1 MNTAR
6 PLIFFLLLFASQF
19 SLAQSREDFRQVAAV
34 YGEIATIVNKGKF
47 EDLARFIHPET
58 GLIEVIDPEGVPY
71 PIHHPD
77 IGMAK
82 LQGLFISAPSKS
94 PEEATLPEFD
104 CNIGMWT
111 REGTFI
117 SEAKGYPLLIAI
129 LPEASEVT
137 YIDRKMRDLIE
148 ELSENISVVVLTTD
162 ESVLG
167 FFKKEGVWWLGLVDN
182 SFNCVE

>member
-1 MNTAR
+1 MNTVR
-6 PLIFFLLLFASQF
+6 HLLFFLLLFASQF
-19 SLAQSREDFRQVAAV
+19 SFAQSREEISQVAAV

-58 GLIEVIDPEGVPY
+58 GVIEIIDPEGIPY
-71 PIHHPD
+71 PIHHTD

-82 LQGLFISAPSKS
+82 LQGLYISAPSKS
-94 PEEATLPEFD
+94 PEEGSLPEFD

-111 REGTFI
+111 RTGTFI
-117 SEAKGYPLLIAI
+117 SPVKGYPYLNSI
-129 LPEASEVT
+129 LRDAEKVT
-137 YIDRKMRDLIE
+137 YLDNRMLGVIKF
-148 ELSENISVVVLTTD
+148 LSENTALVVLSTD

-182 SFNCVE
+182 SFICVE

>member
-1 MNTAR
+1 MNTVWT
-6 PLIFFLLLFASQF
+6 LIFFLLLFYNQF
-19 SLAQSREDFRQVAAV
+19 SFAQSREDIRQVTAV
-34 YGEIATIVNKGKF
+34 YGEIATMLNKGKF

-58 GLIEVIDPEGVPY
+58 GLVEVIDPVGVPY
-71 PIHHPD
+71 PIHHPN

-82 LQGLFISAPSKS
+82 LQGLFISAPAKN
-94 PEEATLPEFD
+94 PEESSPPEFD

-117 SEAKGYPLLIAI
+117 SEVKGYPLLISI

-148 ELSENISVVVLTTD
+148 ELSENISVLVLTTD